1 MCRQLYVSLSMAVLL
16 VAIPLRAANRP
27 QAGAEG
33 QNSVWTNDDLEKLH
47 APGLISIV
55 GRGNDETS
63 KSASLPQPRVKT
75 QDAAWYAEQ
84 ASKLRDELERRRAQ
98 LSEYR
103 EAIEDARNLRE
114 MTGGINLD
122 AGDIGITPQASI
134 EILHHRIREEQAR
147 LEALEDLARRHD
159 IPPGTLRAQ

>member
-1 MCRQLYVSLSMAVLL
+1 MNRYLTLSVAISVSLALPV
-16 VAIPLRAANRP
+16 RAANKPR
-27 QAGAEG
+27 AGTDS
-33 QNSVWTNDDLEKLH
+33 QDMMVWTNDDLEKLR
-47 APGLISIV
+47 PLGLISIV
-55 GRGNDETS
+55 GRINEEWPT
-63 KSASLPQPRVKT
+63 SAS
-75 QDAAWYAEQ
+75 AAAGYLTAQNPGWYAER
-84 ASKLRDELERRRAQ
+84 AARLRDELERRRAQ